1 MENNLAEGVFTPDRL
16 EVIQLLSSQAAIAL
30 TNARLYTQ
38 VQSTQ
43 NRLNK
48 FLNAI
53 PLGISVHDAKG
64 QIIYTNQVA
73 QQLLNI
79 QDLPKAETAKL
90 SQTYGVYRAGTGDI
104 SPVEQLPLV
113 RSLGGE
119 KAQAD
124 DLELYQNERIVSV
137 ESTST
142 PIFDD
147 TGNVVY
153 AIAAFQVIS
162 DLKQ

>member
-1 MENNLAEGVFTPDRL
+1 MENNLADGVFTPDRL
-16 EVIQLLSSQAAIAL
+16 EVIQLLSTQAAIAL

-53 PLGISVHDAKG
+53 PMGISVHDAKG

-79 QDLPKAETAKL
+79 QDLPKAELKRLKFGIHTH
-90 SQTYGVYRAGTGDI
+90 
-104 SPVEQLPLV
+104 
-113 RSLGGE
+113 
-119 KAQAD
+119 
-124 DLELYQNERIVSV
+124 
-137 ESTST
+137 
-142 PIFDD
+142 PI
-147 TGNVVY
+147 
-153 AIAAFQVIS
+153 
-162 DLKQ
+162 